1 MKNIQKCQ
9 YYYVLQQY
17 LTKNSHEAYNK
28 LDQAYET
35 SEKPTISPANYE
47 SKYNRK
53 GESLIT
59 SDKVH
64 PKLRADG

>member
-17 LTKNSHEAYNK
+17 LTKNPHEAYNK

-35 SEKPTISPANYE
+35 SEKPTISPAMINQSIIE
-47 SKYNRK
+47 R
-53 GESLIT
+53 ER
-59 SDKVH
+59 V
-64 PKLRADG
+64 